1 MPNSGTI
8 DARKVRWFDG
18 DVITEQHFRLLE
30 NWVEHLVGMVGRQA
44 KLFGLV
50 RDATNEAEYNASASV
65 RVVSHNRGRLRID
78 IEKIRFI
85 DRLGKPLLLDE
96 FRSMELQLPS
106 ALSQTMS
113 RYLIFLSP
121 MLAAGKSGSEANDLQ
136 TGVQFVDQQFSASTK
151 DESRSGLAVCAVY
164 VENDQARIDSSFV
177 PRSVFLD
184 SSTIVLER
192 HRAFAERFQRWLDL
206 VTRYACQGRRE
217 GSEPW
222 NWARQAC
229 RIGHDARGSLVNSE
243 LRTDIFLSALQR
255 FADSLK
261 AELLL
266 SASLFEHASLKQ
278 KAADVAASLQ
288 AQRLT
293 VSESDTELT
302 GHFAAAGAVMSHI
315 SDFFSLLPDAP
326 RSERELV
333 VADARISREAAVN
346 KVTVSFA
353 ETAVFTRGKSIISI
367 YLREFANGEPS
378 SFNVRVGLGPVIYAQ
393 LLILENALARMDGDA
408 HSYRIEC
415 PLEVVLQDRASQLS
429 VFLPPPLGEGVAN
442 LATHIRVFVRE

>member
-1 MPNSGTI
+1 MTNSGAI
-8 DARKVRWFDG
+8 DARKVLWRDG
-18 DVITEQHFRLLE
+18 DVVTEQHFRLLE
-30 NWVEHLVGMVGRQA
+30 NWVEHLVGIVGRQSR
-44 KLFGLV
+44 LFGFV
-50 RDATNEAEYNASASV
+50 RDATNEAGFNAGSSV
-65 RVVSHNRGRLRID
+65 RVVSYNRGRLRIE

-85 DRLGKPLLLDE
+85 DRLGTPCLLDE

-106 ALSQTMS
+106 GLSRTMS
-113 RYLIFLSP
+113 RHLIFVSP

-151 DESRSGLAVCAVY
+151 DESRSGLAVCAVC

-206 VTRYACQGRRE
+206 ATRYACQGRRE
-217 GSEPW
+217 GSEAW

-229 RIGHDARGSLVNSE
+229 RIGHDAKGSLVNSE
-243 LRTDIFLSALQR
+243 LRSDIFLNALQR
-255 FADSLK
+255 FADSLT

-266 SASLFEHASLKQ
+266 SSSLFEHASLKQ

-288 AQRLT
+288 VQRLT
-293 VSESDTELT
+293 ISESDTDLT
-302 GHFAAAGAVMSHI
+302 GHFAAAGTVMNHV

-333 VADARISREAAVN
+333 VGDARASREAAVN
-346 KVTVSFA
+346 KVTVFFA

-378 SFNVRVGLGPVIYAQ
+378 SLSVRVGLGPVVYAQ
-393 LLILENALARMDGDA
+393 LLILENALVRMDGDA
-408 HSYRIEC
+408 RSYRIEC
-415 PLEVVLQDRASQLS
+415 PPEVVLQDHASQLS
-429 VFLPPPLGEGVAN
+429 IFLPPPLGEGVAN